1 MARERVLQPTG
12 SRVAIPTPAVAH
24 ASAPAAVLALQRSAG
39 NRAVCALV
47 GGRSIAR
54 YTQAEAHAR
63 GKEIAAERGSG
74 KKETELHDYLE
85 GMSQVRATEAETDRR
100 AAAKFKAKGVAKQ
113 DFLDDMIDRLMAGIE
128 IAAEFT
134 CDRLADWAKL
144 LAHPTLWDP
153 AGVDVKAAPKLKQVR
168 AHLAKLTKLLTGHD
182 LKAQRKAIEATET
195 AIDGLLNP
203 WETGL
208 GDRVDLLILVK
219 RYTLGHERR
228 KLVIAERIADKY
240 DIRLDSMELIKAN
253 KKTYGTKSLEKF
265 VEMQE
270 PEVFSLQEL
279 NAIETILQR
288 YAPVLGKNRPKSHGA
303 QPLKYFGRAKYGVDH
318 DDTGDAVRD
327 PGTRGESFAKSKT
340 VGMYDAGAT
349 ASQFPTG
356 MQQFRG
362 TFAHELAHAL
372 IEDVKNKAGEKTIEK
387 YAAATGVWTSRNVTP
402 YQSDTSKKTW
412 DAMKA
417 AGKEAPVTPYGA
429 TNAGEDLADAI
440 KYLFEDPAKL
450 KTDCPIRYRWILQ
463 NLGTFF
469 ESTWFAGL
477 PAAPP

>member
-1 MARERVLQPTG
+1 
-12 SRVAIPTPAVAH
+12 
-24 ASAPAAVLALQRSAG
+24 
-39 NRAVCALV
+39 
-47 GGRSIAR
+47 
-54 YTQAEAHAR
+54 
-63 GKEIAAERGSG
+63 
-74 KKETELHDYLE
+74 
-85 GMSQVRATEAETDRR
+85 
-100 AAAKFKAKGVAKQ
+100 
-113 DFLDDMIDRLMAGIE
+113 
-128 IAAEFT
+128 
-134 CDRLADWAKL
+134 
-144 LAHPTLWDP
+144 
-153 AGVDVKAAPKLKQVR
+153 
-168 AHLAKLTKLLTGHD
+168 
-182 LKAQRKAIEATET
+182 
-195 AIDGLLNP
+195 
-203 WETGL
+203 
-208 GDRVDLLILVK
+208 
-219 RYTLGHERR
+219 
-228 KLVIAERIADKY
+228 
-240 DIRLDSMELIKAN
+240 
-253 KKTYGTKSLEKF
+253 
-265 VEMQE
+265 
-270 PEVFSLQEL
+270 
-279 NAIETILQR
+279 
-288 YAPVLGKNRPKSHGA
+288 
-303 QPLKYFGRAKYGVDH
+303 
-318 DDTGDAVRD
+318 VRD

-372 IEDVKNKAGEKTIEK
+372 IEDVKNKAGEKTIQK
-387 YAAATGVWTSRNVTP
+387 YAVATGVWTSRNVTP

>member
-1 MARERVLQPTG
+1 MTRERLLGRTE
-12 SRVAIPTPAVAH
+12 SRAALPPSAVAQT
-24 ASAPAAVLALQRSAG
+24 SAPAAVLALQRTAG

-63 GKEIAAERGSG
+63 GAEITAERGSS
-74 KKETELHDYLE
+74 KPRTQLQDYLE

-113 DFLDDMIDRLMAGIE
+113 DFLDDLIDRLMAGIE

-134 CDRLADWAKL
+134 CDRLADWTKL

-153 AGVDVKAAPKLKQVR
+153 KGVDVKAVPKLKAVR
-168 AHLAKLTKLLTGHD
+168 DHIVKLTKLLTGHD

-228 KLVIAERIADKY
+228 KLIIAERIADKY
-240 DIRLDSMELIKAN
+240 GIRLDTMELIKAN

-270 PEVFSLQEL
+270 PEVFSMQEL

-288 YAPVLGKNRPKSHGA
+288 YAPVLGKNRPKAHGA
-303 QPLKYFGRAKYGVDH
+303 QPLKYFGRTRYGIDH
-318 DDTGDAVRD
+318 DSAGVAVRD
-327 PGTRGESFAKSKT
+327 PATRGESFAKSKT
-340 VGMYDAGAT
+340 VGMYDSGAT

-372 IEDVKNKAGEKTIEK
+372 IEDVKNKAGEKTIQR
-387 YAAATGVWTSRNVTP
+387 YAVATGVWTSRNVTP
-402 YQSDTSKKTW
+402 YQADTNQKTW

-417 AGKEAPVTPYGA
+417 AGKEPPITTYGA

-463 NLGTFF
+463 NLGPFF
-469 ESTWFAGL
+469 EATWFAGL

>member
-1 MARERVLQPTG
+1 VAVPT
-12 SRVAIPTPAVAH
+12 APAAP
-24 ASAPAAVLALQRSAG
+24 ASAPAAVLALQRTAG
-39 NRAVCALV
+39 NRAVCAL
-47 GGRSIAR
+47 IAR
-54 YTQAEAHAR
+54 YTEAEARAR
-63 GKEIAAERGSG
+63 GKEITAERGPGG
-74 KKETELHDYLE
+74 KKSTDLQDYLE

-100 AAAKFKAKGVAKQ
+100 AAAKLKAKGGAKQ
-113 DFLDDMIDRLMAGIE
+113 DFLDDLIDKLMAGIE

-134 CDRLADWAKL
+134 CDRLADWEKL
-144 LAHPTLWDP
+144 LAHPTLWD
-153 AGVDVKAAPKLKQVR
+153 AKGVDAKAAPKLKAVR
-168 AHLAKLTKLLTGHD
+168 KHLADLTKLLTGHD
-182 LKAQRKAIEATET
+182 LKSQRKTIDAAEAAIN
-195 AIDGLLNP
+195 GLLNP

-228 KLVIAERIADKY
+228 KLAIAERIADKY
-240 DIRLDSMELIKAN
+240 GIRLDSMELIKAN

-270 PEVFSLQEL
+270 PEVFSMEEL
-279 NAIETILQR
+279 KAIETILQR
-288 YAPVLGKNRPKSHGA
+288 YAPVLGKNRPKSQGA
-303 QPLKYFGRAKYGVDH
+303 QPLTYFGRAKVGIDH
-318 DDTGDAVRD
+318 DDTGQAEKD
-327 PGTRGESFAKSKT
+327 PGTRGESFAASKT
-340 VGMYDAGAT
+340 VGMYDAGAK

-372 IEDVKNKAGEKTIEK
+372 IEDVKNKAGVKTIQK
-387 YAAATGVWTSRNVTP
+387 YATATGVWTSRNVTP
-402 YQSDTSKKTW
+402 YQAATSQKTW

-417 AGKEAPVTPYGA
+417 AGKEPPITPYGA

-450 KTDCPIRYRWILQ
+450 KKDCPIRYRWILQ
-463 NLGTFF
+463 NLGPFF
-469 ESTWFAGL
+469 EQTWFSGL